1 MSQLSYLKF
10 QEADIHRDNKGI
22 ISFTT
27 SRPKTKVTFEENSP
41 QKGSISEQ
49 VASRLLRMIKS
60 GNLISGDRM
69 PTEQQMCL
77 AFSISRPALREALKA
92 LTIMGVLDCRQGG
105 RYIVAHLS
113 PKRLVEPFNLM
124 LSTTGYCVDE
134 HFEARALVDLE
145 LVSLCGV
152 RADLEHRKRILE
164 LAEDGKAFYNDP
176 VAFRL
181 LDIEFHQAIN
191 HGAASPML
199 TTLSSCLYDVG
210 LDLRRVASEM
220 DGVIHISVEHHC
232 LIAAAIM
239 AENTQAAVLAY
250 RLHLKHIRDTTIT
263 VKVESSE

>member
-1 MSQLSYLKF
+1 MSQVSDLKF
-10 QEADIHRDNKGI
+10 QNADIHRDNKGI
-22 ISFTT
+22 VSFTT
-27 SRPKTKVTFEENSP
+27 AQTRTKTTVGDISS

-49 VASRLLRMIKS
+49 VASRILRMIKS

-105 RYIVAHLS
+105 RYTVAHLS

-124 LSTTGYCVDE
+124 LSTAGYDVDE

-145 LVSLCGV
+145 LVRLCGA
-152 RADLEHRKRILE
+152 RADFEHRKRILE
-164 LAEDGKAFYNDP
+164 LAEDGKAFYHDA

-191 HGAASPML
+191 HGASSPML
-199 TTLSSCLYDVG
+199 SMLSSCLYDVG

-239 AENTQAAVLAY
+239 TKNTEGAVLAY
-250 RLHLKHIRDTTIT
+250 RLHLEHIRDTTIK
-263 VKVESSE
+263 VKV